1 MTHVG
6 SCFCGAVRIEAE
18 GAPEAMGY
26 CHCRSCRSWSGGPV
40 NAFSRTRRISR
51 RQWMRSGA
59 MAPRPVSSWQRLR
72 RAVDVGEGL
81 EVVVSGGLSGIAYCH
96 PDDYGGEIDIR
107 WDWSSRAR
115 TGPYT
120 GPGFWWE

>member
-18 GAPEAMGY
+18 GAA
-26 CHCRSCRSWSGGPV
+26 
-40 NAFSRTRRISR
+40 
-51 RQWMRSGA
+51 GA
-59 MAPRPVSSWQRLR
+59 MDAVSGDGPAAGEFLAALR

-107 WDWSSRAR
+107 WDWSGRATPS
-115 TGPYT
+115 TGARVASSLETIRLASAPH
-120 GPGFWWE
+120 

>member
-26 CHCRSCRSWSGGPV
+26 CHCRSCRSGSGGTV
-40 NAFSRTRRISR
+40 IAFSRTRRISR
-51 RQWMRSGA
+51 RRWMRSGA
-59 MAPRPVSSWQRLR
+59 MAPRPASSWQR
-72 RAVDVGEGL
+72 
-81 EVVVSGGLSGIAYCH
+81 SGGLSGIAYCH

-107 WDWSSRAR
+107 WDWSGRAEP
-115 TGPYT
+115 GPVPDQ
-120 GPGFWWE
+120 GSGGNNGH